1 MQLSTALTLSL
12 ALLAGA
18 AAQAKPPSA
27 DHPIL
32 GVWRLT
38 LPDGSCSETYR
49 FRGDG
54 TTFVTSADEVS
65 ESEFDIPAQPSAK
78 GFYKLTD
85 HIVKDNGKKDCIGGI
100 TKIGTKA
107 THFVQF
113 HPSGSLF
120 VMCEKESLDA
130 CIGPFLRLPGQDS

>member
-1 MQLSTALTLSL
+1 MGHTDILITSTGLREFAMQLSTALTLSL

-18 AAQAKPPSA
+18 TVHAAPPSA

-38 LPDGSCSETYR
+38 LPDGSCSEIYR

-65 ESEFDIPAQPSAK
+65 ESEFDIPAQPSVK

-85 HIVKDNGKKDCIGGI
+85 HIVKDNG
-100 TKIGTKA
+100 
-107 THFVQF
+107 
-113 HPSGSLF
+113 
-120 VMCEKESLDA
+120 
-130 CIGPFLRLPGQDS
+130 